1 MMNFLKNCIIVLCS
15 ILLITCSSDNEI
27 IKADKLQYLSF
38 QMFASGTTDPTDELQ
53 TLLPLR
59 PKSELENFIQLV
71 STEIGTIPSN
81 DFRKLAV
88 MIGPI
93 AINHS
98 DADIKKLID
107 DSFDLALQYNM
118 AVGFHL
124 DDGMYWGGRTDLTTD
139 PENIEW
145 QDWNGTLS
153 ESRYVDWVGG
163 PLAPQ
168 MCFNAPKV
176 LAAKKVFLEHIGLT
190 IKKNLNRPEFSDK
203 ENLFAGVIA
212 GWETSLDQETDTRV
226 RLGYHALKNRGFSED
241 NLPTDIDLERYD
253 IVKEYIEFLCTSLI
267 QTGLSQEKV
276 YSHVAVFPKLLYD
289 QLTENNPEGAESYLA
304 INGFAI
310 PESSV
315 SANFQAGFST
325 YPLDG
330 VFDQLYAL
338 ENGNLTNWISAEG
351 TNMILGNP
359 PIPTGYTM
367 ESYLARHYNHGAS
380 MVNLFS
386 FGLRG
391 GTFVNALNDAT
402 QSTEALMAYRKF
414 LTGETLIE

>member
-1 MMNFLKNCIIVLCS
+1 MNYLKNSITVLFS
-15 ILLITCSSDNEI
+15 ILLIACSSDNESVLVG
-27 IKADKLQYLSF
+27 KLQYLSF
-38 QMFASGTTDPTDELQ
+38 QMFASGNTEPSGEFH

-59 PKSELENFIQLV
+59 SKSELEDFMQLIGN
-71 STEIGTIPSN
+71 EIGNIP
-81 DFRKLAV
+81 DKDHRKLAV

-93 AINHS
+93 ALDHS
-98 DADIKKLID
+98 NADIKELID
-107 DSFDLALQYNM
+107 NSFDLALQYNI

-124 DDGMYWGGRTDLTTD
+124 DDGMYWGGRTDLSTD
-139 PENIEW
+139 PDNIEW

-153 ESRYVDWVGG
+153 ESRYVDWVAGR
-163 PLAPQ
+163 LAPQ
-168 MCFNAPKV
+168 MCFNSPKV

-190 IKKNLNRPEFSDK
+190 IKQNLNRSEFVDK
-203 ENLFAGVIA
+203 ESLFAGVIA
-212 GWETSLDQETDTRV
+212 GWETSLDKESDTQV

-241 NLPTDIDLERYD
+241 NLPADIDLERYD
-253 IVKEYIEFLCTSLI
+253 IVKEYIDFLCTSLI
-267 QTGLSQEKV
+267 QAGVSHEKV
-276 YSHVAVFPKLLYD
+276 YSHVAVFPKILYD
-289 QLTENNPEGAESYLA
+289 QLTMNNPELAESYVA
-304 INGFAI
+304 VNGFAI

-325 YPLDG
+325 YPIDG

-359 PIPTGYTM
+359 PIPTGYSM

-391 GTFVNALNDAT
+391 DTFLNALNDAT
-402 QSTEALMAYRKF
+402 QGPEALKAYRKF
-414 LTGETLIE
+414 LKGEKLID